1 MTTACCTLGAHT
13 PFSSHLPLPGVPEAA
28 PALSLLLHSILAAY
42 TTAVEPVVATP
53 LGLHV
58 HHSLPGVLRAES
70 RVGSFHNY
78 GCLIHAVVVLPSPLS
93 ATVLQGYP
101 GCNYRI
107 FAQTQKQN

>member
-1 MTTACCTLGAHT
+1 MTTACCTLGAQT

-70 RVGSFHNY
+70 RVGSFHTELRLSDTRC
-78 GCLIHAVVVLPSPLS
+78 GRFAVTAYRHSPAGLP
-93 ATVLQGYP
+93 GM
-101 GCNYRI
+101 
-107 FAQTQKQN
+107 